1 MANRTAPAL
10 ALREGDRSRLAS
22 MVRSTTGSA
31 GLAQQARIVLLAADG
46 AANYAI
52 ADRVGCRVRR

>member
-1 MANRTAPAL
+1 M
-10 ALREGDRSRLAS
+10 LREGDRSRLES
-22 MVRSTTGSA
+22 LVRSTTGSA